1 MPSLK
6 ISRVA
11 APVMAVVLAA
21 LGGCASVQSR
31 HTLAPSGL
39 GSVSRTSA
47 MTASLGVPGTV
58 RFQRVTFAHWTA
70 GRGTF
75 IDRDDQ
81 RTAAVP
87 QGMEEATIYAY
98 VLDHPQFGRFMIDSG
113 VSRDLEP
120 RLNPLMRLGLRD
132 LNVRIEQSTG
142 EWLADEAPP
151 TAVFLTH
158 LHFDHVGGLL
168 DLSDATTVYLGP
180 GEARER
186 ALLYHLTGRPAD
198 IALDGYG
205 PLREWRFAPD
215 PDGVFEGVIDI
226 FGDGSVWAIHLP
238 GHSGGSTGYLIN
250 SVDGPKLVV
259 GDAVQ
264 TRLGWEQGMP
274 QPLPDEARAAAQRTL
289 DALRAFA
296 AAHPQVE
303 VYLGHQSRMGQPES

>member
-1 MPSLK
+1 MLSLK
-6 ISRVA
+6 ISHVA
-11 APVMAVVLAA
+11 GPVMAIVLAA

-31 HTLAPSGL
+31 HALAPSDL
-39 GSVSRTSA
+39 GDVSRTSA
-47 MTASLGVPGTV
+47 MAASLGSAGQVT
-58 RFQRVTFAHWTA
+58 FQRIAFAHWTA

-75 IDRDDQ
+75 IDRDDP

-120 RLNPLMRLGLRD
+120 RLNPLMRRGLQD
-132 LNVRIEQSTG
+132 LDVRIEQSTAD
-142 EWLADEAPP
+142 WLADETPP
-151 TAVFLTH
+151 RAVFLTH
-158 LHFDHVGGLL
+158 LHFDHVGGLM
-168 DLSDATTVYLGP
+168 DLPQSTLAYVGP
-180 GEARER
+180 GEARDR
-186 ALLYHLTGRPAD
+186 ALLYRLTGRPAD

-205 PLREWRFAPD
+205 PLREWRFEPD
-215 PDGVFEGVIDI
+215 PDGVFDGVIDI

-238 GHSGGSTGYLIN
+238 GHSRGSTGYLIN
-250 SVDGPKLVV
+250 AVDGPRLVV

-274 QPLPDEARAAAQRTL
+274 QPLSGEAQAEAQRTL
-289 DALRAFA
+289 DALRAFV

-303 VYLGHQSRMGQPES
+303 IFLGHQSRTGQADS